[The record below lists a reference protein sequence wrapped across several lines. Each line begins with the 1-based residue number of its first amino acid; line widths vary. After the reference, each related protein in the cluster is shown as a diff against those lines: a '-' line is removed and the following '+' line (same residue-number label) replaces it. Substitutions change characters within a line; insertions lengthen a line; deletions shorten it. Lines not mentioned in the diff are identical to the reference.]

1 MSELL
6 LITGCA
12 QLVTLSGPAP
22 RRGPAL
28 NDLGII
34 RDGAVLLRDGVVAA
48 VGPRREVEGLV
59 ARNRKYRRAEKLDL
73 GGRVL
78 LPGFVDSHTHLVSP
92 ASRASEYEQRIAG
105 ASYEQIARSGGILSS
120 VRKLRAASSDA
131 LKQRALAALKNFAA
145 HGTTTLEAKSGYGLD
160 AASELKILRLHR
172 QLLELQ
178 PLDIPSTFLG
188 AHVVPPEFRRRSS
201 GADVYVDLLARKRS
215 EERRVGK
222 ECRSRWSPYH

>member
-34 RDGAVLLRDGVVAA
+34 RDGAVLIRDGVVAA

-92 ASRASEYEQRIAG
+92 ASRE
-105 ASYEQIARSGGILSS
+105 ARQEHEIG
-120 VRKLRAASSDA
+120 R
-131 LKQRALAALKNFAA
+131 
-145 HGTTTLEAKSGYGLD
+145 
-160 AASELKILRLHR
+160 
-172 QLLELQ
+172 
-178 PLDIPSTFLG
+178 
-188 AHVVPPEFRRRSS
+188 AHV
-201 GADVYVDLLARKRS
+201 
-215 EERRVGK
+215 
-222 ECRSRWSPYH
+222 

>member
-34 RDGAVLLRDGVVAA
+34 RDGAVLIRDGVVAA

-59 ARNRKYRRAEKLDL
+59 ARNRTYRRAGKLDL

-78 LPGFVDSHTHLVSP
+78 MPGFVDTHTHVVPP
-92 ASRASEYEQRIAG
+92 ASRASQY
-105 ASYEQIARSGGILSS
+105 
-120 VRKLRAASSDA
+120 
-131 LKQRALAALKNFAA
+131 
-145 HGTTTLEAKSGYGLD
+145 
-160 AASELKILRLHR
+160 
-172 QLLELQ
+172 
-178 PLDIPSTFLG
+178 
-188 AHVVPPEFRRRSS
+188 
-201 GADVYVDLLARKRS
+201 
-215 EERRVGK
+215 ERRTGGG
-222 ECRSRWSPYH
+222 S